1 MSAVDVR
8 VLFDESIQR
17 NPVKLHSSLV
27 ELSQSDNPWARDSRG
42 RTALMWA
49 ARRGFVESCRLMLQ
63 FGARVGDVSECGDS
77 AAHFAARRHSHRVLA
92 LIAAH
97 GGDMNVRN
105 EADLTPWLMVCAA
118 DSYSGHVDDALECLN
133 VLRLR
138 CKIDACDA
146 NNRRAILVAAAADNV
161 TVVRYLIR
169 HRCFVPGSADLH
181 AALCVASRSANR
193 ALVALLIDAGAS
205 AQCAVVEAVEAGNAD
220 IVRQLGRAGASLA
233 HVGLGWSD
241 SLLKPTLEGNN
252 VDLLSAALELGLP
265 VRSRTLQHAGLLSL
279 TIAAQAFD
287 AAFCLLEADCDVTCD
302 ALYWCLRSER
312 LRVAEMHMMRASLV
326 GRVAAR
332 LHSIVRGDVVA
343 LALREGFSARIV
355 KQFHRDGLI
364 AESAMATAV
373 ACAIDQCNSAA
384 VEQLLR
390 MGAAPSLPGDQVWPV
405 SGASRRHVYVREPRL
420 GQWLLASGARV
431 ADLIRF
437 RPEFLVDGHTVL
449 SMLVMEPTF
458 VRELGAQTNL
468 LDNTTFASAR
478 MLMQAGAPINV
489 HSRQHASCPV
499 ARERFVALVAGVAK
513 ESYGNG
519 IDCAISAMERQ
530 LQAVAMDLHWRR
542 LRKHIASV
550 CLGLHGLNLPALVTL
565 AIVDQTNTV
574 LNGLIPMHFKW
585 NVIVAVKHW
594 HEKNAGKKKAGKRKR
609 REEESREEEERT

>member
-1 MSAVDVR
+1 MSIGIG
-8 VLFDESIQR
+8 VLFDESVQR
-17 NPVKLHSSLV
+17 NPVKLHNTLV
-27 ELSQSDNPWARDSRG
+27 ELSQSDKNPWTRDTRG

-63 FGARVGDVSECGDS
+63 FGARVDDVSECGDS
-77 AAHFAARRHSHRVLA
+77 AAHFAARRHSHRVLS
-92 LIAAH
+92 LLAAH
-97 GGDMNVRN
+97 GGDMNARN
-105 EADLTPWLMVCAA
+105 DANLTPWLMVCAA
-118 DSYSGHVDDALECLN
+118 DSYNGHMDDALECLN

-138 CKIDACDA
+138 CGVSACDE

-161 TVVRYLIR
+161 AVVRYLIR
-169 HRCFVPGSADLH
+169 NRCFAPGSADLH
-181 AALCVASRSANR
+181 AALCAASRGTNR
-193 ALVALLIDAGAS
+193 TLVALLIDAGAS
-205 AQCAVVEAVEAGNAD
+205 AQCAVVEALEAGNAD
-220 IVRQLGRAGASLA
+220 VVRQLGRAGASLA

-241 SLLKPTLEGNN
+241 SLLKPTLEANN
-252 VDLLSAALELGLP
+252 VELLSAALELGLP

-287 AAFCLLEADCDVTCD
+287 AASCLLDADCDVTCD

-312 LRVAEMHMMRASLV
+312 LRAADMQLLRQSLV

-355 KQFHRDGLI
+355 KQFHKDGLI

-373 ACAIDQCNSAA
+373 AWAIDQCNSAA

-390 MGAAPSLPGDQVWPV
+390 MGAAPSLPDERLWPI
-405 SGASRRHVYVREPRL
+405 SAASRRHVREPRV

-437 RPEFLVDGHTVL
+437 HSEFLVDGHTVL

-458 VRELGAQTNL
+458 VRELGAQMNL

-489 HSRQHASCPV
+489 RSRQHASCPV
-499 ARERFVALVAGVAK
+499 ARERFAALVAGVAK

-519 IDCAISAMERQ
+519 IDGALSAMERQ
-530 LQAVAMDLHWRR
+530 LQAIAIDLHWRR
-542 LRKHIASV
+542 LREEIASV

-565 AIVDQTNTV
+565 AIVDQSSQV
-574 LNGLIPMHFKW
+574 LGGLIPMHLKW

-594 HEKNAGKKKAGKRKR
+594 HEKNAAKKMAGKRKH
-609 REEESREEEERT
+609 REEKEKS